1 MFQIKLA
8 ASNLITMRLCFLLLL
23 LPCGAEKW
31 GWTEDS
37 PCVSHCSCTGVEEPP
52 EEELAVQLDEKLAVQ
67 LNEKLEVQLEIHLEE
82 LQLQCSGVSVLPSPE
97 ASLGSRV
104 RQH

>member
-1 MFQIKLA
+1 MLF
-8 ASNLITMRLCFLLLL
+8 LL
-23 LPCGAEKW
+23 LPCGAEKL

-37 PCVSHCSCTGVEEPP
+37 PCVSHCSCTGLEEPL
-52 EEELAVQLDEKLAVQ
+52 EEERAVQLDGKLAVQLDI
-67 LNEKLEVQLEIHLEE
+67 QLEIQLEE
-82 LQLQCSGVSVLPSPE
+82 LQLQCSGVSFLPRPE